1 MDNSWS
7 LAWHFA
13 RCEIRGSVSRFRVFL
28 AALML
33 GVAAIGAVGSVA
45 EAMRAGIDNNARSL
59 LGGDF
64 ELSSLHIPPE
74 QSLLDFTDLAGTR
87 SDILQMRAMLGNP
100 KISGSAI
107 SRNATRK
114 LVELKAVDDAYP
126 LVGEVE
132 LAPNISLAEALANNG
147 AVAAPALLAAL
158 DLEIGDSA
166 TLGDISVTIRASLT
180 AEPDQSISF
189 VGFGPRLIIS
199 QETLKAS
206 GLQNEG
212 AFISYKTRLRIQ
224 DPARMSEIE
233 TALREQVEG
242 SYIRLRTL
250 NSAGAGFERFV
261 ERAELFLML
270 VGLTAL
276 LIGGLGVSGA
286 VRAWLL
292 SRMNVIATLKCLGA
306 SSQLIFRV
314 YILQV
319 LAIASLGVSA
329 GVAIAGLSPFL
340 AANFFAAYV
349 NVPLMTD
356 FYAKPLLLAA
366 SFGMLTTFVFAVWP
380 LSRTRHIRAAH
391 LFRSLMQ
398 MPSGKPSI
406 AALVTVIAGC
416 AGLVGLAV
424 LATGNLVLSLSF
436 MAAALISMGLLY
448 LLAGA
453 VLLGLRR
460 IKPPAYVPAHLA
472 LSAVTRKGSPLQS
485 IMIAFGLG
493 LSVLVAVVSSQ
504 HNLMAQLSSRAA
516 ADAPD
521 WFFIDIQPQQIDPFI
536 ADIRA
541 ISGDTIIERTPML
554 RGRVIALNELPA
566 SQAKQDVDSSWILRG
581 DRALTW
587 QAEAPEGAKITRGE
601 WWPSDYSGPPL
612 MSITEDM
619 ARDYNLAMGDSVTLN
634 ILGREITAKIA
645 NARKVEW
652 ESFRINFVFIMS
664 PGLLDGAPH
673 SWLATTRSSD
683 AKTAQKI
690 EAKVTTNFNNVSAIS
705 VSDAVQTVEKVL
717 QLLGAAI
724 QMTAIVTLLSGL
736 AVLAGSV
743 ANSEAQRFTD
753 SMILKILGARRADII
768 LAWILE
774 YSLLAVLTA
783 MVAIIIGSATSY
795 ALISVF
801 IGAEFTFN
809 IGLVALTAFSGAAF
823 TICLGLAGAMRT
835 LGSKPAP
842 FLRETI

>member
-1 MDNSWS
+1 MGHSWS

-74 QSLLDFTDLAGTR
+74 ERLLDFASSVGAR
-87 SDILQMRAMLGNP
+87 SDIVQMRAMLGRAETQSQP
-100 KISGSAI
+100 A
-107 SRNATRK
+107 ARK
-114 LVELKAVDDAYP
+114 LVELKAVDSAYP
-126 LVGEVE
+126 LVGEVSLSPE
-132 LAPNISLAEALANNG
+132 IGLANALADKG
-147 AVAAPALLAAL
+147 AIAAPALLAAL
-158 DLEIGDSA
+158 DLKIGDKA
-166 TLGDISVTIRASLT
+166 MLGEIIVTIRASLT

-199 QETLKAS
+199 SDTLKAS
-206 GLQNEG
+206 GLQQEG
-212 AFISYKTRLRIQ
+212 AFISYKTRLRLQ
-224 DPARMSEIE
+224 DAARAPAIE
-233 TALREQVEG
+233 ASLAEQVEG
-242 SYIRLRTL
+242 SYVRLRTL
-250 NSAGAGFERFV
+250 SSAGAGFARFV

-319 LAIASLGVSA
+319 MVIASLGVGA
-329 GVAIAGLSPFL
+329 GILIAGLTPFL
-340 AANFFAAYV
+340 TANFFAVYV
-349 NVPLMTD
+349 NVPIMTD
-356 FYAKPLLLAA
+356 FYARPLLLAA
-366 SFGMLTTFVFAVWP
+366 GFGLLTTFVFAVWP

-391 LFRSLMQ
+391 LFRSLME

-406 AALVTVIAGC
+406 AALIAVTIGVT
-416 AGLVGLAV
+416 GLLALAV

-436 MAAALISMGLLY
+436 MVAALISIGLLY
-448 LLAGA
+448 LLAAA
-453 VLLGLRR
+453 VLFLLRR
-460 IKPPAYVPAHLA
+460 MKPPRYVPAHLA

-493 LSVLVAVVSSQ
+493 LSVLVAVISSQ
-504 HNLMAQLSSRAA
+504 HNLMAQLSTRAA
-516 ADAPD
+516 EDAPD
-521 WFFIDIQPQQIDPFI
+521 WFFIDIQPQQINPFL
-536 ADIRA
+536 ARVEN
-541 ISGDTIIERTPML
+541 ISSDTIIEKTPML
-554 RGRVIALNELPA
+554 RGRVIALNDILA
-566 SQAKQDVDSSWILRG
+566 SQTDKDVESAWVLRG

-587 QAEAPEGAKITRGE
+587 QAEPPIGATITRGE
-601 WWPSDYSGPPL
+601 WWPADYSGAPL

-619 ARDYNLAMGDSVTLN
+619 ARDYNLAIGDSVTLN

-645 NARKVEW
+645 NARKVQW
-652 ESFRINFVFIMS
+652 ESFRINFVFIMT
-664 PGLLDGAPH
+664 PGVLDGAPH
-673 SWLATTRSSD
+673 SWLATTRSPDKEAASQIE
-683 AKTAQKI
+683 KQVTA
-690 EAKVTTNFNNVSAIS
+690 EFNNISAVS

-717 QLLGAAI
+717 NLLGTAI

-753 SMILKILGARRADII
+753 SMVLKILGARRVDII
-768 LAWILE
+768 IAWILE
-774 YSLLAVLTA
+774 YSLLAVLTGL
-783 MVAIIIGSATSY
+783 VAIIIGSATSY
-795 ALISVF
+795 ALISFF
-801 IGAEFTFN
+801 IGAEFMFN
-809 IGLVALTAFSGAAF
+809 LPLVALTAFSGAGA

>member
-1 MDNSWS
+1 MTDSWS

-13 RCEIRGSVSRFRVFL
+13 RCEIRGSVARFRVFL

-45 EAMRAGIDNNARSL
+45 EAMRAGIDDNARSL

-74 QSLLDFTDLAGTR
+74 QRVLGLTENIAAR
-87 SDILQMRAMLGNP
+87 SDIVQMRAMLG
-100 KISGSAI
+100 
-107 SRNATRK
+107 RQATDSQPARRK
-114 LVELKAVDDAYP
+114 LVELKAVDSAYP
-126 LVGEVE
+126 LVGDITLEP
-132 LAPNISLAEALANNG
+132 AISLDEALADNG

-158 DLEIGDSA
+158 DLKIGDTA
-166 TLGDISVTIRASLT
+166 RLGEHIVTIRASLI
-180 AEPDQSISF
+180 AEPDRSISF

-199 QETLKAS
+199 TKTLQLT
-206 GLQNEG
+206 GLQKEG
-212 AFISYKTRLRIQ
+212 AFISYKTRLQ
-224 DPARMSEIE
+224 LKDPASAAVLE
-233 TALREQVEG
+233 ASLRDAIEG
-242 SYIRLRTL
+242 SYMRLRTL

-306 SSQLIFRV
+306 SSKLIFRI

-319 LAIASLGVSA
+319 MVIASIGVMA
-329 GVAIAGLSPFL
+329 GIALAGLSPFL
-340 AANFFAAYV
+340 AAKFFTAYV

-356 FYAKPLLLAA
+356 IYARPLLLAA
-366 SFGMLTTFVFAVWP
+366 GFGLVTTFVFAVWP

-391 LFRSLMQ
+391 LFRALMQ
-398 MPSGKPSI
+398 IPGGTPSI
-406 AALVTVIAGC
+406 AALVTVTGGIVAL
-416 AGLVGLAV
+416 AGLAV
-424 LATGNLVLSLSF
+424 IATGNILLSLSF
-436 MAAALISMGLLY
+436 MIAALVSMGLLY
-448 LLAGA
+448 VLAGS
-453 VLLGLRR
+453 VLLFLRQLA
-460 IKPPAYVPAHLA
+460 PPRYVPAHLA

-504 HNLMAQLSSRAA
+504 HNLMAQLNSRAA
-516 ADAPD
+516 EDAPD

-536 ADIRA
+536 AQVSA
-541 ISGDTIIERTPML
+541 ISSQTIIEKTPML
-554 RGRVIALNELPA
+554 RGRVIALNDMPA
-566 SQAKQDVDSSWILRG
+566 SKANKDAESSWVLRG

-587 QAEAPEGAKITRGE
+587 QASAPEGAKITRGK
-601 WWPSDYSGPPL
+601 WWPADYSGPPL
-612 MSITEDM
+612 MSITEDL
-619 ARDYNLAMGDSVTLN
+619 ARDYNLAVGDSVTLN
-634 ILGREITAKIA
+634 ILGREITAQIA
-645 NARKVEW
+645 NARKVDW
-652 ESFRINFVFIMS
+652 QSFRINFVFIMS

-673 SWLATTRSSD
+673 SWLATTRSPD
-683 AKTAQKI
+683 EKTARQIEEKI
-690 EAKVTTNFNNVSAIS
+690 TAEFNNISAVS
-705 VSDAVQTVEKVL
+705 VSEAVQTVEKVL
-717 QLLGAAI
+717 NLLGTAI

-743 ANSEAQRFTD
+743 ANSEAQRFAD
-753 SMILKILGARRADII
+753 SMILKILGARRIDII
-768 LAWILE
+768 IAWILE
-774 YSLLAVLTA
+774 YSLLAVLTGMVA
-783 MVAIIIGSATSY
+783 MVIGTATSY
-795 ALISVF
+795 ALIHFF
-801 IGAEFTFN
+801 IGADFTFN
-809 IGLVALTAFSGAAF
+809 LPLIALTAFSGAAF